1 MLENKN
7 IAIAYFN
14 PELFAQLSALTIQKD
29 ADFTNQSNLSP
40 DDKKVIIR
48 EKFPLLISVS
58 EAKNL
63 GITRNNFYDIAN
75 KHPELTVGIQQRK
88 FLDRDKLFAWLDNG
102 GDNKLVK
109 GVA

>member
-29 ADFTNQSNLSP
+29 ADFTNQSNLSAEV
-40 DDKKVIIR
+40 KKEINR
-48 EKFPLLISVS
+48 EGFPLLISVK
-58 EAKNL
+58 EAKNI

-75 KHPELTVGIQQRK
+75 KHPELTIGIQQRK
-88 FLDRDKLFAWLDNG
+88 FLDRDKFFSWLDNG
-102 GDNKLVK
+102 GDNKRAR

>member
-1 MLENKN
+1 MLENTN
-7 IAIAYFN
+7 NQITFIN
-14 PELFAQLSALTIQKD
+14 PELYAHILNAIMQKEY
-29 ADFTNQSNLSP
+29 TSP
-40 DDKKVIIR
+40 KVVPTRIDDKKTINR
-48 EKFPLLISVS
+48 ENFPLLISVN
-58 EAKNL
+58 EAKNI

-102 GDNKLVK
+102 GDNKRVK